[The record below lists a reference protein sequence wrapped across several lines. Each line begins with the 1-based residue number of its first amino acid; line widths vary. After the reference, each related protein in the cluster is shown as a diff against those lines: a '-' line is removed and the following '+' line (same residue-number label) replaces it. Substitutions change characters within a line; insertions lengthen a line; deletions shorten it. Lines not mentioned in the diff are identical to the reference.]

1 MSLVLVSSPV
11 SSHGYL
17 LRRVLAAKIKAGVNT
32 AHRHAEVLE
41 LRKTISRNI
50 AEFRKSQRVYM
61 PGVSSILDETLDDE
75 APSDSPKL
83 WLPSEVSAE
92 DRDSWCLP
100 DIPYLE
106 FRFRYAQAN
115 DSLAQ
120 LRRLRRLLQ
129 GLQDQ
134 NAKHPSSSQ
143 QNVTRSQGLFDGYAA
158 RIQRSAS
165 RYSHARNAM
174 LALDP
179 DEKFAPGWTKRFQK
193 LNESD
198 IRGPGREKDDK
209 SEGQFVL
216 TWIWLVPRLSRPLPA
231 TIAQDAPT
239 TTTHSPPNPEDE
251 TTTDDEPTVAD
262 DAEIADSMRVHWAKC
277 QARAERY
284 EEEVALTVEEM
295 GRTLAYFKWKQS
307 QWLSM
312 ASERAKS
319 DSPPPADVQRGLS
332 AYAHRQAKIFETL
345 TVSFA
350 GRWRKSLLA
359 HGLSPLWLSQ
369 YPDIPDPLSSR
380 PSRGHSRPTAKAAP
394 DATTDSAQDDS
405 TLPLPATQQ
414 DSEAVDVS
422 LSDVDIDDED
432 IDDDEDY
439 VVGELEGFDVE
450 D

>member
-1 MSLVLVSSPV
+1 
-11 SSHGYL
+11 
-17 LRRVLAAKIKAGVNT
+17 
-32 AHRHAEVLE
+32 
-41 LRKTISRNI
+41 
-50 AEFRKSQRVYM
+50 M
-61 PGVSSILDETLDDE
+61 PGVSSMLDETHDDD
-75 APSDSPKL
+75 PSSDLLKL
-83 WLPSEVSAE
+83 WLPSEVPAE

-100 DIPYLE
+100 GIPFLE

-143 QNVTRSQGLFDGYAA
+143 KNITRSQGLFEGYKA

-165 RYSHARNAM
+165 RYSHARDAM

-179 DEKFAPGWTKRFQK
+179 DEKFAPGWTQRFRK

-198 IRGPGREKDDK
+198 IRGPGRERDDK

-216 TWIWLVPRLSRPLPA
+216 TWIWLVPRLNHPPTA
-231 TIAQDAPT
+231 TTTRDDPT
-239 TTTHSPPNPEDE
+239 TTTHSPPGPESEITPEDE
-251 TTTDDEPTVAD
+251 PTA
-262 DAEIADSMRVHWAKC
+262 ANEEELADSMRVHWAKC

-307 QWLSM
+307 QWLTM

-319 DSPPPADVQRGLS
+319 NSPPPVDVQRGLA
-332 AYAHRQAKIFETL
+332 AYAHRQASIFETL
-345 TVSFA
+345 IISFA
-350 GRWRKSLLA
+350 SRWRKSLLS
-359 HGLSPLWLSQ
+359 HGLSPVWLSQ
-369 YPDIPDPLSSR
+369 YPDTVDPLSSR
-380 PSRGHSRPTAKAAP
+380 PSRGHSQPKADTTS
-394 DATTDSAQDDS
+394 DATNES
-405 TLPLPATQQ
+405 TQNSLPAAHK
-414 DSEAVDVS
+414 DSET
-422 LSDVDIDDED
+422 IDAPL
-432 IDDDEDY
+432 DDADTEEEEDY
-439 VVGELEGFDVE
+439 VIDEVEGFDLE